1 MSTIDEAIDEV
12 RGCASRMG
20 QSILRSWTYLDDATW
35 QRAKEILTMEN
46 LWTLCLVFAGWLIAT
61 IVGGPVGIAINAI
74 LTVWGVIALWDIAGE
89 LFELGKEWALACY
102 RARSEEDLDAAGQ
115 VFAKLLATGVL
126 DLLQVLVLH
135 RVFRSVRARLRDK
148 IPVPSEL
155 AEAEQKART
164 QRERGKVSK
173 TAEAALET
181 AVDRAAAVIP
191 ADQSSSFPFLV
202 TALFGVAGIG
212 GGLYLLSRRSK

>member
-12 RGCASRMG
+12 RGCASRMS
-20 QSILRSWTYLDDATW
+20 QSIVRSWSYLDDATW
-35 QRAKEILTMEN
+35 QRAKDILTMEN
-46 LWTLCLVFAGWLIAT
+46 LWTLCLVFAGWLLAT
-61 IVGGPVGIAINAI
+61 IIGGPVGIAINAI

-89 LFELGKEWALACY
+89 LFELGKEWALSCY
-102 RARSEEDLDAAGQ
+102 RARSDEELDAAGQ

-148 IPVPSEL
+148 IPVPIEL
-155 AEAEQKART
+155 AETERRARA
-164 QRERGKVSK
+164 QRERGKVAK
-173 TAEAALET
+173 TAEAAAELV
-181 AVDRAAAVIP
+181 VDTSAAIIP
-191 ADQSSSFPFLV
+191 ASPGSSFPLLV
-202 TALFGVAGIG
+202 AALAGVAGIG